1 MFDVFLYYLDSGEFY
16 GSVTNVTMISFQ
28 DGFFRIHVE
37 DTNPQD
43 DIIVRSSVF
52 SVSCVKFDEISV
64 SSPCH
69 SL

>member
-16 GSVTNVTMISFQ
+16 GSVTNVTKISFQ

-37 DTNPQD
+37 DTKPQD
-43 DIIVRSSVF
+43 DLIARSSVF
-52 SVSCVKFDEISV
+52 TVSCVKIDEIPD
-64 SSPCH
+64 SSLCH

>member
-1 MFDVFLYYLDSGEFY
+1 MFDVVLCYLDSGEVY
-16 GSVTNVTMISFQ
+16 GSVTNVTKISFQ

-37 DTNPQD
+37 DTKLED
-43 DIIVRSSVF
+43 DLVARSSVF
-52 SVSCVKFDEISV
+52 TVTCVKIDEIPD